1 MSNVTAGYGR
11 LSDSIAFFGNI
22 HILQHVRN
30 VIASSNFYKLCVK
43 AEAHTKYLVCGR
55 SVELKSKPM

>member
-11 LSDSIAFFGNI
+11 FSELMRYFCEFSFITCLKRYST
-22 HILQHVRN
+22 

-43 AEAHTKYLVCGR
+43 AELM
-55 SVELKSKPM
+55 S